1 MKNKTSPTILIPN
14 ATSPRNIGDLAML
27 ESLIGLIKSGRKN
40 ADIRIQSIDPHL
52 YSNKDYKISDT
63 LYGWSVLSISNPFI
77 RTFRL
82 LLLLLT
88 YVAFRVKLNITPL
101 LSAALQGI
109 MEDYQSADKI
119 IFAGGGYLRSKK
131 GLKQSLNLCM
141 QLVPFIFS
149 KLFGAKRIVAPI
161 SFGPFAYTW
170 QEKFAANLLK
180 DFDVVTVR
188 EDISFKILEKYQ
200 IRNLILST
208 DHALLLK
215 RNFHTKQLHTH
226 KRFTLGFT
234 IRNWGSSE
242 EQQKLEDAIVNSI
255 ETVSKSMEL
264 QVQPIVQVDAPQYGD
279 EDEKVTRR
287 IVQDLIE
294 RGIKVLPIII
304 NHSLSNALKTY
315 ASIDLLIGMR
325 MHSNIL
331 SALQGVP
338 FIGIAYEHKTRGIAR
353 QLNHEKYVIDG
364 QHVNHKILSSLI
376 LTVKN
381 QYKKVVAVMTQA
393 LLGIQ
398 EKEIKRW
405 QMILA
410 R

>member
-1 MKNKTSPTILIPN
+1 MKNKTSVTILIPN

-27 ESLIGLIKSGRKN
+27 ESLIGLIKSSRKN
-40 ADIRIQSIDPHL
+40 ADIRVQSIDPSL
-52 YSNKDYKISDT
+52 FSYKDYKISDT
-63 LYGWSVLSISNPFI
+63 LYGWSVLSISSSRI
-77 RTFRL
+77 RVYRL
-82 LLLLLT
+82 LLVCFA
-88 YVAFRVKLNITPL
+88 YFAIRMNMNIVPFLPVTL
-101 LSAALQGI
+101 RKI
-109 MEDYQSADKI
+109 IKDYQLADTI
-119 IFAGGGYLRSKK
+119 IFVGGGYLRSNK
-131 GLKQSLNLCM
+131 GLKQSLNLLM

-149 KLFGAKRIVAPI
+149 KLFDAKRIVAPI
-161 SFGPFAYTW
+161 SFGPFAYKW

-200 IRNLILST
+200 IHNLILSS

-215 RNFHTKQLHTH
+215 RNFHTKQLNTH

-242 EQQKLEDAIVNSI
+242 EQQKIEDVIVNSI
-255 ETVSKSMEL
+255 ETVSKSMAL
-264 QVQPIVQVDAPQYGD
+264 QIQPIVQVDAPQYGD

-287 IVQDLIE
+287 IVQGLIE

-304 NHSLSNALKTY
+304 NHSLSKALKTY

-331 SALQGVP
+331 AAIQGIP

-353 QLNHEKYVIDG
+353 LLNHEKYVIDDH
-364 QHVNHKILSSLI
+364 QVNHKILSSLI

-381 QYKKVVAVMTQA
+381 RYKEIVVLMTQA

-398 EKEIKRW
+398 EKELKRW